1 MYWMKSHLKTALLH
15 FVAAFFSYFFFV
27 ISESTWNFS
36 EPKAVGLGKGPVMAM
51 AVVKENLWCSCGNK
65 LFVIDHNEELIK
77 VTAF

>member
-1 MYWMKSHLKTALLH
+1 MHEKSFKNRLIT
-15 FVAAFFSYFFFV
+15 FCCGIFFF

-36 EPKAVGLGKGPVMAM
+36 EPKAVGLGKVPVMAM

>member
-1 MYWMKSHLKTALLH
+1 MDEKSFKNRLIT
-15 FVAAFFSYFFFV
+15 FCCGIFFFFFV

-36 EPKAVGLGKGPVMAM
+36 EPKAVGLGKVPVMAM